1 MAIKNLIQFLRESRA
16 ELAKVEWPKTQEF
29 VGSTIVVL
37 FLVSLFAVYL
47 GAVDFGLN
55 KLITFVLH

>member
-29 VGSTIVVL
+29 IGSTVVVL